1 MGMSVLVRFK
11 NIMTSN
17 FRALLEQAEDPEK
30 MLAQYMREVRRD
42 LGMVQVEMATIMA
55 AEQRA
60 KRALDECSAEVNKMH
75 SYAKR
80 ALELGN
86 EADARNFL
94 DRKVTLAVK
103 EAELKDAYEI
113 AAVNVNQVRAMH
125 DKLQSDINELESRAN
140 VLKAKLSVT
149 KAQEKINQ
157 FSSSSGVSDF
167 GRMEEKVNMALYKA
181 EAMAELNAPNED
193 LDQLMAK
200 YNQQDQSTPTIE
212 DELEALKKSLEKK

>member
-1 MGMSVLVRFK
+1 MR
-11 NIMTSN
+11 SN

-42 LGMVQVEMATIMA
+42 LGMVQAEMATVMA

-60 KRALDECSAEVNKMH
+60 KRALDECSAEINKMQN
-75 SYAKR
+75 YAKR

-86 EADARNFL
+86 EADARKFL

-103 EAELKDAYEI
+103 EAELKDSYEI
-113 AAVNVNQVRAMH
+113 AASNVNQMRAMH
-125 DKLQSDINELESRAN
+125 DKLQSDMSELDSRAN

-167 GRMEEKVNMALYKA
+167 DRMEEKVNMALYKA
-181 EAMAELNAPNED
+181 EAMAELNAPPNDD
-193 LDQLMAK
+193 LDQLMK
-200 YNQQDQSTPTIE
+200 QYNQQGQPTPTIE